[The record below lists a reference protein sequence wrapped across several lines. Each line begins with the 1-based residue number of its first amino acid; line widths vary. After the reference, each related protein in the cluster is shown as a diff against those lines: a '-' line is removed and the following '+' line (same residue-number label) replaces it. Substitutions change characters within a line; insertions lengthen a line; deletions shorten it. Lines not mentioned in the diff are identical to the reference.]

1 MTRLDAP
8 PPSRPGEPDWDKE
21 GAGWPNRAYSGFYRL
36 GPHVWHLQD
45 IPGPDADAPL
55 ALLIHGTGAS
65 THSWAPLVRGLS
77 ASHRILALDLPG
89 HAFTR
94 SGGGFTPT
102 LPAIGDAIVALL
114 DALGLRPGL
123 VAGHSAGA
131 AIAVHVARALPAGT
145 RVISLNGAMT
155 PFPGV
160 MRYVAPAAARAMT
173 FGGLAAKMLSK
184 SAGNG
189 DRVRRLLRDT
199 GSRPPEESIACYAAL
214 LRRPAHVAGTLE
226 MMANWDLS
234 EIKRDLA
241 ALDKPILFIAGGEDR
256 AVDPGDAARLA
267 RLAPHGRSLTLP
279 GLGHLAH
286 EEDPGTILAAICDA
300 VRDSPAGR

>member
-8 PPSRPGEPDWDKE
+8 PPSRPGEPDWTRD
-21 GAGWPNRAYSGFYRL
+21 GADWPNRTHSGFYRL
-36 GPHVWHLQD
+36 GPHIWHLQD
-45 IPGPDADAPL
+45 IPGPAPDAPL

-65 THSWAPLVRGLS
+65 THSWAPLAPGLS
-77 ASHRILALDLPG
+77 AGHRLLALDLPG

-94 SGGGFTPT
+94 SRDGFTPT

-114 DALGLRPGL
+114 NALARTPAL
-123 VAGHSAGA
+123 VVGHSAGA

-160 MRYVAPAAARAMT
+160 MRYVAPAAARALT
-173 FGGLAAKMLSK
+173 VGGLAARMLAR
-184 SAGNG
+184 SAGNQ

-199 GSRPPEESIACYAAL
+199 GSRPPEQSIACYAAL
-214 LRRPAHVAGTLE
+214 LRCPTHVAGTLE

-234 EIKRDLA
+234 QIKRDLA
-241 ALDKPILFIAGGEDR
+241 ALAQPILFIAGGADR

-286 EEDPGTILAAICDA
+286 EEDPATILAAIGDGLS
-300 VRDSPAGR
+300 DPPAEG